1 MLGILAVLLII
12 TAVSAQKIWD
22 YYEKIQLEPVVELQE
37 SLRKMT
43 TIESFRY
50 RLQSEFVVK
59 DRKEVISELTGE
71 KDKENKHI
79 KGEMVSTP
87 VDIYFIDGMI
97 YNYDSFSNKWLV
109 IESGSSNSEDL
120 MISELNPL
128 SNFRFKN
135 VNQVEKLKFE
145 KVDGV
150 ECLVVRCRPSV
161 ESKLLENLWKDF
173 EYIFWLDYKQRLV
186 RKAELTAV
194 SKSNE
199 QTHLEIKVKF
209 YDFNKKI
216 KLGPPDRAAGE
227 AGGKTQKK
235 GSS

>member
-1 MLGILAVLLII
+1 VNNRLKWMLGILAVLLII

-97 YNYDSFSNKWLV
+97 LSL
-109 IESGSSNSEDL
+109 IH
-120 MISELNPL
+120 ISEPT
-128 SNFRFKN
+128 
-135 VNQVEKLKFE
+135 
-145 KVDGV
+145 
-150 ECLVVRCRPSV
+150 RP
-161 ESKLLENLWKDF
+161 
-173 EYIFWLDYKQRLV
+173 Y
-186 RKAELTAV
+186 
-194 SKSNE
+194 
-199 QTHLEIKVKF
+199 
-209 YDFNKKI
+209 
-216 KLGPPDRAAGE
+216 
-227 AGGKTQKK
+227 
-235 GSS
+235 